1 MTSQATVI
9 FNAEENLVTKDLL
22 FKMTKYTLLNVNRY
36 KSKQLLNQDK
46 KHAPRLQHCIT
57 FWTFSSL

>member
-22 FKMTKYTLLNVNRY
+22 FKMTKYTMLIIN
-36 KSKQLLNQDK
+36 
-46 KHAPRLQHCIT
+46 
-57 FWTFSSL
+57 